1 MILNAIVI
9 DIYAKFHRGQVPSL
23 FMVTMKLMLKRAW
36 PLCQILDIYRAHILK
51 VYFTKL
57 FELYYN
63 QKCIKNKDM
72 NICLFNHNRLKQ
84 FGLNGV
90 HT

>member
-1 MILNAIVI
+1 M

-36 PLCQILDIYRAHILK
+36 PLYQILDIYRAHILK

-57 FELYYN
+57 FEL
-63 QKCIKNKDM
+63 
-72 NICLFNHNRLKQ
+72 
-84 FGLNGV
+84 
-90 HT
+90 